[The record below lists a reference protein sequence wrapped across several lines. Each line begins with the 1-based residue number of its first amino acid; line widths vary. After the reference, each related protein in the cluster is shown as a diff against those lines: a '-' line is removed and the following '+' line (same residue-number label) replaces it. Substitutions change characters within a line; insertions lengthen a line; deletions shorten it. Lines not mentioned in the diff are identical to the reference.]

1 MRYLPSATGTRSNPG
16 GTGAPLASFRTL
28 PATME
33 AGGGLSPLSHGGG
46 AGGGCDGPRQPSG
59 WGQSR
64 SAIAISA
71 FSSVSVSSGRPTV
84 MRMQSAS
91 APPP

>member
-1 MRYLPSATGTRSNPG
+1 MPSLPSAAGTRSNPG

-28 PATME
+28 PGQRETRGM
-33 AGGGLSPLSHGGG
+33 LSPPFARGR
-46 AGGGCDGPRQPSG
+46 D
-59 WGQSR
+59 QSR